1 MKQSIRERLRAGDV
15 LLFDGAMGT
24 MLFGSGLKP
33 GECPEILNL
42 NQPEVIANIARR
54 YHAAGAD
61 IINANTFGGSPMKLQ
76 QYDLDARIEEIN
88 RAAVRAARE
97 AVGDNAYIAGS
108 VGPSGEILKP
118 YGEADPE
125 DLLKGFT
132 VQIKTL
138 TEAGVDLILIET
150 MTDINEAKIAIEAAS
165 TVTTEVP
172 IAATMTFDPTP
183 KGFYTV
189 MGVNIE
195 TAARELTSAGAD
207 IVGSNCGNG
216 SENMVKI
223 AEGFR
228 EHTDLPILI
237 QSNAGLPETR
247 NDQLLYPE
255 TPEFMAERVERMLDL
270 GVSIV
275 GGCCGTTPDHIRAF
289 REVISARENI

>member
-1 MKQSIRERLRAGDV
+1 MKQSILERLSAGDV

-24 MLFGSGLKP
+24 MLFDSGLKP

-42 NQPEVIANIARR
+42 NKPELIADIARR
-54 YHAAGAD
+54 YHNAGAD
-61 IINANTFGGSPMKLQ
+61 IINTNTFGGSPMKLQ
-76 QYDLDARIEEIN
+76 QYDLDARVEEIN

-97 AVGDNAYIAGS
+97 AVGDDAYVSGS

-138 TEAGVDLILIET
+138 IDAGVDLILIET

-165 TVTTEVP
+165 TLSSKVP

-189 MGVNIE
+189 MGVDVE
-195 TAARELTSAGAD
+195 TAARDLASAGAD

-216 SENMVKI
+216 SENMVRI

-228 EHTDLPILI
+228 KHTDLPILI

-247 NDQLLYPE
+247 DDTLVYPE
-255 TPEFMAERVERMLDL
+255 SPEFMAECAERMLDL
-270 GVSIV
+270 GVSII
-275 GGCCGTTPDHIRAF
+275 GGCCGTTPEHIHAF
-289 REVISARENI
+289 REVISRRKNS